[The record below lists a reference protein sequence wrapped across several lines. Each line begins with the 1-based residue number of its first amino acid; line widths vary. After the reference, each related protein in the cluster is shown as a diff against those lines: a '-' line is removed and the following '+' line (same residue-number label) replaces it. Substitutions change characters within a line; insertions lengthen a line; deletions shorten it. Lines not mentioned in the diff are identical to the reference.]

1 MALVAT
7 IVETKELGQTV
18 IASVVAGVGVT
29 TIFSVAIWGGARFAD
44 FSRDG
49 RRLAAGAVAVLGGL
63 ALLTTLAAVVVGIVV
78 MTSK

>member
-1 MALVAT
+1 MMAT
-7 IVETKELGQTV
+7 IVETKELIETV

-29 TIFSVAIWGGARFAD
+29 AVFSMAIWGGARFVD

-49 RRLAAGAVAVLGGL
+49 RPVAAAAAVAVSVL
-63 ALLTTLAAVVVGIVV
+63 ALGATLAAVAFGIVV

>member
-1 MALVAT
+1 MAT
-7 IVETKELGQTV
+7 IVETKELLETV

-29 TIFSVAIWGGARFAD
+29 TVFSMAIWGGARFVD

-49 RRLAAGAVAVLGGL
+49 RPVAAAAAVAVSVLGL
-63 ALLTTLAAVVVGIVV
+63 AATLAAIVFGIVV